1 MTFDRCWLY
10 YWSAMTESSYFLF
23 AKPSF
28 LGGVAT
34 LMDFGNTLLV
44 YNESVTPEQ
53 ADYFAVKSDWVA
65 VGNDLRRAIKK
76 LEADR
81 EMSAHRR

>member
-1 MTFDRCWLY
+1 MN
-10 YWSAMTESSYFLF
+10 TECTYFLF
-23 AKPSF
+23 ARPSF
-28 LGGVAT
+28 LGGVAA
-34 LMDFGNTLLV
+34 LVDFGNTLFV

-65 VGNDLRRAIKK
+65 VGNDLRRAIRE

-81 EMSAHRR
+81 EMSAHRQ

>member
-1 MTFDRCWLY
+1 MN
-10 YWSAMTESSYFLF
+10 TECTYFLF
-23 AKPSF
+23 ARPSF
-28 LGGVAT
+28 FAGAAA
-34 LMDFGNTLLV
+34 LMDFGNTLFV

-65 VGNDLRRAIKK
+65 VGNDIRRAIRE